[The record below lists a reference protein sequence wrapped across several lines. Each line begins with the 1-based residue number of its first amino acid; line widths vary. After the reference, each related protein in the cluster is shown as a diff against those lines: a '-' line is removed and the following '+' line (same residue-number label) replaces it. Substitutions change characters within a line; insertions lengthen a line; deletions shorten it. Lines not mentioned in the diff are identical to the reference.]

1 MHNMCGRQ
9 SARQPGLAG
18 WLRTC
23 HRQRA
28 RLSRVWVLVCAATP
42 KIILGADG
50 RPGRIPLHLLC
61 AACSPATRAS
71 TSNAA
76 TPAPEPPAL
85 RWAPFSAL
93 TAPAWC
99 MQRPH
104 ARALA
109 GAALALPSTRK
120 LALRCACT
128 VLYSTAQHS
137 TAQHSTAQHS
147 TCPCAVAS
155 PVPLVPCRSW
165 YSSLPSSSP
174 LPRPGTSVVRH
185 HSAMRLSGRVGS
197 SATAAAAEA
206 ASRAIRR

>member
-120 LALRCACT
+120 LALRCTCT

-137 TAQHSTAQHS
+137 TAQHLPLRSRFTCAPGALSLVVQQLAKFIPAAAPRHFCGATPLCHAAQRPGGVV
-147 TCPCAVAS
+147 CNG
-155 PVPLVPCRSW
+155 
-165 YSSLPSSSP
+165 SSS
-174 LPRPGTSVVRH
+174 RS
-185 HSAMRLSGRVGS
+185 SKSGDQALKS
-197 SATAAAAEA
+197 H
-206 ASRAIRR
+206 